1 MTNVGSVE
9 EEVGGCPVASSEFG
23 GLSFAAVRERRVGS
37 DSARGFLQAGLLFA
51 VVGVIGLVSDAF
63 PAGIGHGRLI
73 SVILDAALLP
83 LGVVAIVFRKSWLFQ
98 DRRGLLLAVVAMAMI
113 GANNANG
120 SLVPATYGTYFMLV
134 MVWVGIWY
142 KPWTVLALSPLMT
155 CAYLVPFYLGAP
167 RSPGDVSAV
176 FLVVPIT
183 VLAGEIIAHFTE
195 RVRHADRAR
204 ERLLSEL
211 SRETVTDELTGVGNR
226 RLGDILVE
234 SLEPGDAVTILDI
247 DHFKDV
253 NDQHGHLEGDRV
265 LRQLGSYLMVSMRDR
280 DAVARMGG
288 DEFMMVMRGAG
299 TEGVNIVARLLNEW
313 RQFSPLATISAGVAV
328 HRSKASSQATYEMAD
343 RALYLAKH
351 LGGDQAV
358 ANDMNDRAA

>member
-1 MTNVGSVE
+1 M
-9 EEVGGCPVASSEFG
+9 ASSEFG
-23 GLSFAAVRERRVGS
+23 GRSSAAVRERRVGS
-37 DSARGFLQAGLLFA
+37 DSARGVLQAGLLFA

-63 PAGIGHGRLI
+63 PGGIGHGRLT

-83 LGVVAIVFRKSWLFQ
+83 VGVVAIVFRKNWLLRG
-98 DRRGLLLAVVAMAMI
+98 RRGLLLAVVAMALI

-155 CAYLVPFYLGAP
+155 GAYLVPLYLGAP

-183 VLAGEIIAHFTE
+183 VLAGEIIAHYTD
-195 RVRHADRAR
+195 RVRRADIAR

-226 RLGDILVE
+226 RLGEMLIE
-234 SLEPGDAVTILDI
+234 SLEPGDAVTVLDI

-253 NDQHGHLEGDRV
+253 NDRYGHPEGDGL
-265 LRQLGSYLMVSMRDR
+265 LRQLGSFLVASMRER
-280 DAVARMGG
+280 DAAARMGG
-288 DEFMMVMRGAG
+288 DEFMIVMRGAG
-299 TEGVNIVARLLNEW
+299 TEGVNIVSRLLGEW
-313 RQFSPLATISAGVAV
+313 RQFSPRATISAGVAV
-328 HRSKASSQATYEMAD
+328 HRSKLSPQAAYAAAD
-343 RALYLAKH
+343 RTLYEAKH
-351 LGGDQAV
+351 SGGDQAV
-358 ANDMNDRAA
+358 SLDVTDRAA